1 MILEQ
6 LAILVYGVFAMIA
19 ALVLSSQAD
28 APLATALV
36 FVSAGLTY
44 VFQVAQAHG
53 AKDDRLVLLWIA
65 VVGALLASVTVSLWS
80 AF

>member
-6 LAILVYGVFAMIA
+6 LAVLVYGVLAMIA

-44 VFQVAQAHG
+44 LFQV
-53 AKDDRLVLLWIA
+53 LVLGEFKDPEMALLWFGAI
-65 VVGALLASVTVSLWS
+65 GALLASVTISLWS
-80 AF
+80 AL

>member
-6 LAILVYGVFAMIA
+6 LAVLVYGVLAMIA
-19 ALVLSSQAD
+19 ALVLSSQAG

-36 FVSAGLTY
+36 FAAAGLTY
-44 VFQVAQAHG
+44 LFQVG
-53 AKDDRLVLLWIA
+53 ALNGMRDTMQLVLFMGVI
-65 VVGALLASVTVSLWS
+65 GALLASVTISLWS